1 MSWSSDRD
9 GFAEVVADL
18 VVINQTLEE
27 RAVAAPLWRWR
38 AGMWVRLDEGFGPID
53 WSQTG
58 IVHTLDIH
66 YSDEADGAD
75 FRLVAGASEWRWDT
89 YDSDGNSRAP
99 RPFEMPVPVLDHPS
113 MRGMMLDMYR
123 DGGSPD
129 AYVRK
134 VSKEKWS
141 VFDTEWVFPDL
152 PDGVWDPATGW
163 PVHHGETEVEALVC
177 ALEDGMN

>member
-1 MSWSSDRD
+1 MSWSSDKER
-9 GFAEVVADL
+9 FAEVVTDL
-18 VVINQTLEE
+18 MVINPTLEE
-27 RAVAAPLWRWR
+27 RVVVAPLWRWR
-38 AGMWVRLDEGFGPID
+38 AGMWVRLDGGVGPID

-66 YSDEADGAD
+66 YSDESDGANV
-75 FRLVAGASEWRWDT
+75 RLVAGASEWRWDT
-89 YDSDGNSRAP
+89 YDSGGNSRTP
-99 RPFEMPVPVLDHPS
+99 RPFEMPVPALEHPS

-123 DGGSPD
+123 DGGAPD

-152 PDGVWDPATGW
+152 PEGVWDPIAGW
-163 PVHHGETEVEALVC
+163 PVHHGSTEVEALVC
-177 ALEDGMN
+177 ALEDGSS